1 MAAVARGCTFRTVIR
16 PIDDRERRTLGVE
29 GVWGAWVLGR
39 VASLRLLAHLDTAQD
54 ADQGHH
60 RSPFR
65 LPIMDK
71 RNWTLEQ
78 LVAWVE
84 TVEPKEVQPEDGPSL
99 VIQRRES
106 RSFEL
111 QRLRRR
117 KSGTPSATPSRLG
130 MPHRENGS

>member
-1 MAAVARGCTFRTVIR
+1 M
-16 PIDDRERRTLGVE
+16 E
-29 GVWGAWVLGR
+29 
-39 VASLRLLAHLDTAQD
+39 
-54 ADQGHH
+54 
-60 RSPFR
+60 
-65 LPIMDK
+65 K

-111 QRLRRR
+111 RRLRRR

>member
-1 MAAVARGCTFRTVIR
+1 M
-16 PIDDRERRTLGVE
+16 E
-29 GVWGAWVLGR
+29 
-39 VASLRLLAHLDTAQD
+39 
-54 ADQGHH
+54 
-60 RSPFR
+60 
-65 LPIMDK
+65 K

-130 MPHRENGS
+130 MPHRETGVELKRGLSGLTKEAERGYFPHFSWSRTKSQQLVFSLTP